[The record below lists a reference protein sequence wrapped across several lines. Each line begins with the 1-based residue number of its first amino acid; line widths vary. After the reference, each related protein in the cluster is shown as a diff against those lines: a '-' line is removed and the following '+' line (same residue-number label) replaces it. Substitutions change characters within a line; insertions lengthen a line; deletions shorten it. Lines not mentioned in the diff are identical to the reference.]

1 MDTELST
8 FYIIPTGGVHLTR
21 NQRRRYTKEFKL
33 EAIQLVH
40 SQGGNASAVARNLG
54 IDPNILNRWIRE
66 NKADSEYAFPGLGK
80 PKAPEEELSQLRKE
94 LADTKME
101 RDILKKALGIFSKP
115 SH

>member
-1 MDTELST
+1 MPKD
-8 FYIIPTGGVHLTR
+8 
-21 NQRRRYTKEFKL
+21 QRRRYTKEFKL

-54 IDPNILNRWIRE
+54 IDPNTLNRWIRE
-66 NKADSEYAFPGLGK
+66 VKVDSEYAFPGLGNLK
-80 PKAPEEELSQLRKE
+80 EPEKELYELRKE
-94 LADTKME
+94 LANTKME